1 MAGMFPLSVKISQR
15 APVCILDARLALA
28 PGGLLLALKLAR
40 ATELW
45 LTREFWSLI
54 DSVFV
59 FARAHPPAAM
69 RELWLWHTAWLAG
82 RLQGAFHWIGDA
94 RRESV
99 LPEGADP
106 DLLAQFEQ
114 LDAALLEAMTAHNG
128 SLEGLLSD
136 CARQSIALAAALGP
150 QAPIILTLAG
160 NHGGQE
166 PPPLLADATSLGLK
180 TVREVTNQEEIAL
193 LSDGLCQPPGR
204 AALTQARL
212 AGPPLLA
219 VHLIAHNAV
228 ALAPAQDCIDPAE
241 DELDALPACSPWQ
254 DALLYWHR
262 LA

>member
-59 FARAHPPAAM
+59 FSRSHPQAEM

-114 LDAALLEAMTAHNG
+114 LDAALLNAMASHNG
-128 SLEGLLSD
+128 SLPGLLAECS
-136 CARQSIALAAALGP
+136 RQSIALAAALGP
-150 QAPIILTLAG
+150 QSPIILTLADDG
-160 NHGGQE
+160 SRRE
-166 PPPLLADATSLGLK
+166 LPPLLADATSLGLK
-180 TVREVTNQEEIAL
+180 TVREVTNHEEIAM
-193 LSDGLCQPPGR
+193 LSDGLRQPPGR
-204 AALTQARL
+204 AAITQTRL
-212 AGPPLLA
+212 AGPAALA

-228 ALAPAQDCIDPAE
+228 ALAPAQDGVDLAD
-241 DELDALPACSPWQ
+241 DELDTMPACSPWH
-254 DALLYWHR
+254 DAHLYWHR
-262 LA
+262 LS

>member
-114 LDAALLEAMTAHNG
+114 LDAALLESMTAHNG
-128 SLEGLLSD
+128 SLQGLLSD

-160 NHGGQE
+160 DHAGHE
-166 PPPLLADATSLGLK
+166 PPLLADATSLGLK
-180 TVREVTNQEEIAL
+180 AVREVTDHEEIAL
-193 LSDGLCQPPGR
+193 LSDGFCQLPGR
-204 AALTQARL
+204 AVLTQARL

-228 ALAPAQDCIDPAE
+228 ALAPAQDGIDLAE
-241 DELDALPACSPWQ
+241 DELDAAPACSPWQ